1 MRSSAQ
7 AFKSGLDKAFAS
19 LGVAGNDLGVML
31 SGSKLK
37 SSISEEDVDVDIK
50 FIRPNFDHEFD
61 EAKRYREF
69 KRMPKKEWIEF
80 AKDGRITTFSKIKD
94 FLGNVDLDFE
104 KLDKEKRARFQAAFK
119 NKKIEAPIVIKFK
132 NNDYDLLGGNTRLA
146 GLVKKGINPKLWV
159 IDMSKAYKEET
170 KEQTSKMKSN
180 KLKGGLSDKMTISDI
195 AKKHKVE
202 LGQLTKQLSK
212 GIKSEM
218 EHTKDRKKAQEIAM
232 DHLVE
237 DPKYYDKLK
246 KMETKEVT
254 GTGASSGSYSSPDFG
269 DSAITAKSNAEVPK
283 KVEANEVTGAS
294 SSGQYSGPAIWAK
307 SSSPKDWEPSR
318 KPQYKGG
325 EFVKVK
331 GKCKRFPYCNQG
343 DIKALKMWENK
354 NVSEAIKSAS
364 KKLNLSETT
373 IKAILQYEMGNT
385 KNKKD

>member
-1 MRSSAQ
+1 MRSSGQ

-19 LGVAGNDLGVML
+19 LGVAGNDLGIL
-31 SGSKLK
+31 TSASKLK
-37 SSISEEDVDVDIK
+37 GSISEEDIDADIK

-80 AKDGRITTFSKIKD
+80 AKDGTITTFSKIKN

-119 NKKIEAPIVIKFK
+119 NKKIEAPIVVKFK
-132 NNDYDLLGGNTRLA
+132 KDDYDLLGGNTRLA
-146 GLVKKGINPKLWV
+146 GLLKKGINPKLWV

-180 KLKGGLSDKMTISDI
+180 KPKSVSSDKSDI
-195 AKKHKVE
+195 EKKHKNKV
-202 LGQLTKQLSK
+202 TKK
-212 GIKSEM
+212 
-218 EHTKDRKKAQEIAM
+218 
-232 DHLVE
+232 
-237 DPKYYDKLK
+237 
-246 KMETKEVT
+246 ETKEVT
-254 GTGASSGSYSSPDFG
+254 GTGASSGSYSSPVFG
-269 DSAITAKSNAEVPK
+269 DSAFTAKSNAEVPK

-343 DIKALKMWENK
+343 DITNLKLSK
-354 NVSEAIKSAS
+354 NESVKEAIKNVAS
-364 KKLNLSETT
+364 KLNIDESLIIT
-373 IKAILQYEMGNT
+373 ILEHEYQM
-385 KNKKD
+385 KNKRNK

>member
-1 MRSSAQ
+1 MTSA
-7 AFKSGLDKAFAS
+7 
-19 LGVAGNDLGVML
+19 
-31 SGSKLK
+31 SKIK
-37 SSISEEDVDVDIK
+37 GSISEEDVDADIK

-119 NKKIEAPIVIKFK
+119 NKKIEAPIVVKFK
-132 NNDYDLLGGNTRLA
+132 KDDYDLLGGNTRLA
-146 GLVKKGINPKLWV
+146 GLLKKGINPKLWV

-180 KLKGGLSDKMTISDI
+180 KPKSNIE
-195 AKKHKVE
+195 KKRKNKV
-202 LGQLTKQLSK
+202 TKK
-212 GIKSEM
+212 
-218 EHTKDRKKAQEIAM
+218 
-232 DHLVE
+232 
-237 DPKYYDKLK
+237 
-246 KMETKEVT
+246 ETKEVT
-254 GTGASSGSYSSPDFG
+254 GTGASSGSYVGPFSM
-269 DSAITAKSNAEVPK
+269 DSKFAQKSNEETPK

-307 SSSPKDWEPSR
+307 SSSPKDWQPSR

-373 IKAILQYEMGNT
+373 IKAILQYEMENT

>member
-1 MRSSAQ
+1 MRSSGQ

-19 LGVAGNDLGVML
+19 LGVAGNDLGIL
-31 SGSKLK
+31 TNASKLK
-37 SSISEEDVDVDIK
+37 GSISEEDIDADIK

-80 AKDGRITTFSKIKD
+80 AKDGRVTTFSKIKD

-132 NNDYDLLGGNTRLA
+132 NDDYDLLGGNTRLA

-180 KLKGGLSDKMTISDI
+180 KPKSVSSDKTISDI
-195 AKKHKVE
+195 EKKRKNKV
-202 LGQLTKQLSK
+202 TKK
-212 GIKSEM
+212 
-218 EHTKDRKKAQEIAM
+218 
-232 DHLVE
+232 
-237 DPKYYDKLK
+237 
-246 KMETKEVT
+246 ETKEVT
-254 GTGASSGSYSSPDFG
+254 GTGASSGSYSSPVFG
-269 DSAITAKSNAEVPK
+269 DSAFTAKSNAEVPK

-373 IKAILQYEMGNT
+373 IKAILQYEMENT

>member
-1 MRSSAQ
+1 
-7 AFKSGLDKAFAS
+7 
-19 LGVAGNDLGVML
+19 
-31 SGSKLK
+31 
-37 SSISEEDVDVDIK
+37 
-50 FIRPNFDHEFD
+50 
-61 EAKRYREF
+61 
-69 KRMPKKEWIEF
+69 MPKKEWIEF

-119 NKKIEAPIVIKFK
+119 NKKIEAPIVVKFK
-132 NNDYDLLGGNTRLA
+132 KDDYDLLGGNTRLA
-146 GLVKKGINPKLWV
+146 GLLKKGINPKLWV

-180 KLKGGLSDKMTISDI
+180 KPKSNIE
-195 AKKHKVE
+195 KKHKNKV
-202 LGQLTKQLSK
+202 TKK
-212 GIKSEM
+212 
-218 EHTKDRKKAQEIAM
+218 
-232 DHLVE
+232 
-237 DPKYYDKLK
+237 
-246 KMETKEVT
+246 ETKEVT
-254 GTGASSGSYSSPDFG
+254 GTGASSGSYVGPFSM
-269 DSAITAKSNAEVPK
+269 DSKFAQKSNEETPK

-307 SSSPKDWEPSR
+307 SSSPKDWQPSR

-373 IKAILQYEMGNT
+373 IKAILQYEMENT

>member
-1 MRSSAQ
+1 MRSSGQ

-119 NKKIEAPIVIKFK
+119 NKKIEAPIVVKFK
-132 NNDYDLLGGNTRLA
+132 KDDYDLLGGNTRLA
-146 GLVKKGINPKLWV
+146 GLLKKGINPKLWV

-180 KLKGGLSDKMTISDI
+180 KLKGWII
-195 AKKHKVE
+195 
-202 LGQLTKQLSK
+202 
-212 GIKSEM
+212 
-218 EHTKDRKKAQEIAM
+218 
-232 DHLVE
+232 
-237 DPKYYDKLK
+237 
-246 KMETKEVT
+246 
-254 GTGASSGSYSSPDFG
+254 
-269 DSAITAKSNAEVPK
+269 
-283 KVEANEVTGAS
+283 
-294 SSGQYSGPAIWAK
+294 
-307 SSSPKDWEPSR
+307 
-318 KPQYKGG
+318 
-325 EFVKVK
+325 
-331 GKCKRFPYCNQG
+331 
-343 DIKALKMWENK
+343 
-354 NVSEAIKSAS
+354 
-364 KKLNLSETT
+364 
-373 IKAILQYEMGNT
+373 
-385 KNKKD
+385 

>member
-19 LGVAGNDLGVML
+19 LGVAGNELGVMT
-31 SGSKLK
+31 SASKIK
-37 SSISEEDVDVDIK
+37 GSISEEDVDADIK

-119 NKKIEAPIVIKFK
+119 NKKIEAPIVVKFK
-132 NNDYDLLGGNTRLA
+132 KDDYDLLGGNTRLA
-146 GLVKKGINPKLWV
+146 GLLKKGINPKLWV

-180 KLKGGLSDKMTISDI
+180 KPKSDI
-195 AKKHKVE
+195 EKKRKNKV
-202 LGQLTKQLSK
+202 TKK
-212 GIKSEM
+212 
-218 EHTKDRKKAQEIAM
+218 
-232 DHLVE
+232 
-237 DPKYYDKLK
+237 
-246 KMETKEVT
+246 ETKEVT
-254 GTGASSGSYSSPDFG
+254 GTGASSGSYVGPFSM
-269 DSAITAKSNAEVPK
+269 DSKFAQKSNEETPK

-307 SSSPKDWEPSR
+307 SSSPKDWQPSR

-373 IKAILQYEMGNT
+373 IKAILQYEMENT
-385 KNKKD
+385 KNKKG

>member
-1 MRSSAQ
+1 
-7 AFKSGLDKAFAS
+7 
-19 LGVAGNDLGVML
+19 
-31 SGSKLK
+31 
-37 SSISEEDVDVDIK
+37 
-50 FIRPNFDHEFD
+50 
-61 EAKRYREF
+61 
-69 KRMPKKEWIEF
+69 
-80 AKDGRITTFSKIKD
+80 
-94 FLGNVDLDFE
+94 
-104 KLDKEKRARFQAAFK
+104 
-119 NKKIEAPIVIKFK
+119 
-132 NNDYDLLGGNTRLA
+132 
-146 GLVKKGINPKLWV
+146 
-159 IDMSKAYKEET
+159 
-170 KEQTSKMKSN
+170 MKSN

-195 AKKHKVE
+195 AKKHKVDVD
-202 LGQLTKQLSK
+202 QLTKQLSK
-212 GIKSEM
+212 GMKVEM
-218 EHTKDRKKAQEIAM
+218 EHTKDRKQAKEIAM

-246 KMETKEVT
+246 KIETKEVT
-254 GTGASSGSYSSPDFG
+254 GTGASSGSYSSPVFG
-269 DSAITAKSNAEVPK
+269 DSAFTAKSNAEVPK

-373 IKAILQYEMGNT
+373 IKAILQYEMENT

>member
-19 LGVAGNDLGVML
+19 LGVAGNELGVMT
-31 SGSKLK
+31 SASKIK
-37 SSISEEDVDVDIK
+37 GSISEEDVDADIK

-119 NKKIEAPIVIKFK
+119 NKKIEAPIVVKFK
-132 NNDYDLLGGNTRLA
+132 KDDYDLLGGNTRLA
-146 GLVKKGINPKLWV
+146 GLLKKGINPKLWV

-180 KLKGGLSDKMTISDI
+180 KPKSNIE
-195 AKKHKVE
+195 KKHKNKV
-202 LGQLTKQLSK
+202 TKK
-212 GIKSEM
+212 
-218 EHTKDRKKAQEIAM
+218 
-232 DHLVE
+232 
-237 DPKYYDKLK
+237 
-246 KMETKEVT
+246 ETKEVT
-254 GTGASSGSYSSPDFG
+254 GTGASSGSYVGPFSM
-269 DSAITAKSNAEVPK
+269 DSKFAQKSNEETPK

-373 IKAILQYEMGNT
+373 IKAILQYEMENT